1 LKFNAPLILI
11 RERMALQRRTD
22 SPEHRKSVKQIVPEE
37 KPAFVLI
44 TEMERAQSALAQ
56 IPQETLVGLDTET
69 YWDNAANRSHVSLV
83 QIAPPTV
90 GPVLVFDALSVG
102 METLRPLIESPTV
115 RMVAHN
121 ARFDEGMLI
130 GAGLRPVSFIDTL
143 RLAREALRLPSY
155 SLAGVVAH
163 LFGIEMDKSFQKSNW
178 RRRPLSSA
186 QLQYAAL
193 DAYITLH
200 VYEELRRILEEQG
213 RFSQALRIA
222 ALRPAAPR
230 DETGEP
236 RKRRT
241 PPPPLRPLTEEE
253 KQTLVRLKKWRLE
266 KSFAERKPAYM
277 ICQDRTLE
285 QMAIDRPATLE
296 ALCSIYGLGASRIER
311 YGEEL
316 LHALADALKPKE
328 NDSV

>member
-1 LKFNAPLILI
+1 MKPVA
-11 RERMALQRRTD
+11 
-22 SPEHRKSVKQIVPEE
+22 PEE
-37 KPAFVLI
+37 KPGYVLI
-44 TEMERAQSALAQ
+44 TETEHARSALAQ

-69 YWDNAANRSHVSLV
+69 YWNNAAHRSHVSLV
-83 QIAPPTV
+83 QIAPPA
-90 GPVLVFDALSVG
+90 GPPVLVFDVLSVDI
-102 METLRPLIESPTV
+102 EVLRPLIESPDV
-115 RMVAHN
+115 RMAAHN

-130 GAGLRPVSFIDTL
+130 GAGLKPVSFIDTL

-213 RFSQALRIA
+213 RFRQALRA
-222 ALRPAAPR
+222 ATLRPTAPR
-230 DETGEP
+230 EETGEP
-236 RKRRT
+236 RKRRP

-253 KQTLVRLKKWRLE
+253 KQTLIRLKKWRLE
-266 KSFAERKPAYM
+266 KSFEERKPAYM

-296 ALCSIYGLGASRIER
+296 ALLPIYGLGASRIER

-316 LHALADALKPKE
+316 LSALADAINSKG
-328 NDSV
+328 NDSVSETVEEEK